1 MKGGMK
7 TNFELKLSPNLIV
20 ESIEDCLPFWV
31 GRLGFEKTVEVPHEG
46 GLGFVILKRG
56 AVELM
61 LQSRASL
68 AGDIP
73 PFGAGAY
80 RAVLYLTVDDLEPIR
95 RALEGYPL
103 VVPERTTFYG
113 TRELIVKD
121 PAGNGVCF
129 GAH

>member
-1 MKGGMK
+1 MA
-7 TNFELKLSPNLIV
+7 NLELKLTPNLIV
-20 ESIEDCLPFWV
+20 ETIEDNLPFWV

-46 GLGFVILKRG
+46 KLGFVILKRG

-68 AGDIP
+68 AADIP
-73 PFGAGAY
+73 PLGAAAY
-80 RAVLYLTVDDLEPIR
+80 RAMLYLTVDDLEPIR

-103 VVPERTTFYG
+103 AVPERSTFYG
-113 TRELIVKD
+113 TRELIVQD